1 MLNETRL
8 TSDPQNSDSSTIEPP
23 ANPVFYNEL
32 AKRCFNFCSEM
43 KNITGY
49 GKSAEDSIEAMYQC
63 YYQNRKNEVKN
74 HEYRGLIDELLN
86 IYGRLML
93 ILTNLHEQE
102 SQVDKKNQLQQLLKK
117 YSVDLIKVC
126 IETIQPKIIAAAES
140 IKPSFVYVKHLEV
153 DDLQHAYSEAC
164 IESFNMASEQ
174 AASSY
179 ENYLRICIKA
189 MIHYAEFEIN
199 NRKMQGLIHVE
210 EKQENGKV
218 TEIVTYKKGT
228 RGARVLLIKG
238 DSPTKGGGKK
248 SLYSVQTPTG
258 DQCLVGYREMGDS
271 INYCCYPMAEIDPTS
286 IKWIKYLEMFKQ
298 HIYQTPG
305 TGRCIASITGMHL
318 TIPIVTPVPLR
329 LTPLTN
335 GKSTNRHGTQYIS
348 NGSHVSIDCTHFS
361 GGYSPGLFRL
371 QFRPRIEPA
380 AIAGE
385 RFKFVLRCGRPILIP
400 LCLSGQ
406 DRLPSDSLTQL
417 TTVLNRKSRDGLLVR
432 EGETYLEEHKLL
444 EEVMKS
450 RLYEAGQGVICI
462 MAIVGKLLYLT
473 HRIDL
478 NSQVNEVI
486 SKYTKIT
493 NFLQSNPNFL
503 VDKQEVLNIVNGAPV
518 EGLSPRPTKLLRPRS
533 EVDQQEELDIV
544 DGAPVEGLS
553 PCPTK

>member
-8 TSDPQNSDSSTIEPP
+8 TSDPQNSDSSTIAPP

-63 YYQNRKNEVKN
+63 YIQNKRNEVKN
-74 HEYRGLIDELLN
+74 HGYRGLIDELLKV
-86 IYGRLML
+86 YGQLVL

-238 DSPTKGGGKK
+238 DSPTKGGVKNPYTPYRH
-248 SLYSVQTPTG
+248 LLAISV
-258 DQCLVGYREMGDS
+258 
-271 INYCCYPMAEIDPTS
+271 
-286 IKWIKYLEMFKQ
+286 
-298 HIYQTPG
+298 
-305 TGRCIASITGMHL
+305 
-318 TIPIVTPVPLR
+318 
-329 LTPLTN
+329 
-335 GKSTNRHGTQYIS
+335 
-348 NGSHVSIDCTHFS
+348 
-361 GGYSPGLFRL
+361 
-371 QFRPRIEPA
+371 
-380 AIAGE
+380 
-385 RFKFVLRCGRPILIP
+385 
-400 LCLSGQ
+400 
-406 DRLPSDSLTQL
+406 
-417 TTVLNRKSRDGLLVR
+417 
-432 EGETYLEEHKLL
+432 
-444 EEVMKS
+444 
-450 RLYEAGQGVICI
+450 
-462 MAIVGKLLYLT
+462 
-473 HRIDL
+473 
-478 NSQVNEVI
+478 
-486 SKYTKIT
+486 
-493 NFLQSNPNFL
+493 
-503 VDKQEVLNIVNGAPV
+503 
-518 EGLSPRPTKLLRPRS
+518 
-533 EVDQQEELDIV
+533 
-544 DGAPVEGLS
+544 
-553 PCPTK
+553 